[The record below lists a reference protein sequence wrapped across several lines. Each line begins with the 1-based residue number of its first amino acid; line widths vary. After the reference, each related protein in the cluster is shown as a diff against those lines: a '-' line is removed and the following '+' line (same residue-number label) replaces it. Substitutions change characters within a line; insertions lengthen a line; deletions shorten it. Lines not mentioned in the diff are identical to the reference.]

1 MKLKISPSL
10 MCMDLLRF
18 KEQLTFLDSH
28 ADFLHIDIMDGHYVP
43 NLTLSP
49 FFMENVAKVS
59 DKPMDCHLMTTDPA
73 FWVPIMAKAGAAWI
87 SPQAETI
94 NAQAFRIIAKIREL
108 GCKPGLV
115 VNPATTLD
123 SLKHYIHLV
132 DKITIMTVDPGY
144 AGQPFIAEMLDKIT
158 EAKRLREERGLDFL
172 IEIDGSCNKRTYQR
186 LAAAGADVFIVGTS
200 GLFHLHEDIAEAW
213 KMMTADIEAA
223 IAASGAAA

>member
-1 MKLKISPSL
+1 MKIKISPSL

-49 FFMENVAKVS
+49 FFMESVAKVS
-59 DKPMDCHLMTTDPA
+59 KLPMDCHLMTTDPWM
-73 FWVPIMAKAGAAWI
+73 WVPIMAKAGAGFI

-94 NAQAFRIIAKIREL
+94 NAIAFRIIAKIREL
-108 GCKPGLV
+108 GCKPGIV
-115 VNPATTLD
+115 VNPATPLD
-123 SLKHYIHLV
+123 SLRHYIHLI

-144 AGQPFIAEMLDKIT
+144 AGQPFIEEMLDKIT
-158 EAKRLREERGLDFL
+158 EAKRLREERGLNFL
-172 IEIDGSCNKRTYQR
+172 IEVDGSCNKRTYAR

-200 GLFHLHEDIAEAW
+200 GLFHNHEDIAEAW
-213 KMMTADIEAA
+213 KIMAADIEAA
-223 IAASGAAA
+223 LGAAA

>member
-1 MKLKISPSL
+1 MKIKISPSL

-59 DKPMDCHLMTTDPA
+59 KLPMDCHLMTTDPWM
-73 FWVPIMAKAGAAWI
+73 WVPIMAKAGAGFI

-94 NAQAFRIIAKIREL
+94 NAIAFRILAKIREL
-108 GCKPGLV
+108 GCKPGIV
-115 VNPATTLD
+115 VNPATPLDTLR
-123 SLKHYIHLV
+123 HYIHLV

-144 AGQPFIAEMLDKIT
+144 AGQPFIAEMLDKIA
-158 EAKRLREERGLDFL
+158 EAKRLREEQGLSFL
-172 IEIDGSCNKRTYQR
+172 IEIDGSCNKRTYGR

-200 GLFHLHEDIAEAW
+200 GLFHNHADIGEAW
-213 KMMTADIEAA
+213 KIMMADIEAA
-223 IAASGAAA
+223 TAGSGAAA